1 MSENSSN
8 QSGNQATEGS
18 QTQSSTK
25 KSNKGN
31 QFFRRQNCT
40 GSNFKGSVEGMNR
53 HVFQTYGEQSKR
65 GEFQRT
71 LEELQVYCSTTYI
84 QEASL
89 LEPLFSKLENPVL
102 DKPTKPTYNED
113 NEEESLDEDLEEDI
127 YKEEI
132 KAYVKAK
139 LSLKATL
146 HSLFSV
152 IWGQCSLLL
161 RSKLESKREFE
172 SIKEN
177 KDVSGLL
184 KLIKN
189 IVYQFET
196 HTSIYEA

>member
-1 MSENSSN
+1 MSKNPSS
-8 QSGNQATEGS
+8 QSGSQATEGG
-18 QTQSSTK
+18 QTQTSTK

-31 QFFRRQNCT
+31 QFFRRQNRSS
-40 GSNFKGSVEGMNR
+40 SNFKGSVEGMNG
-53 HVFQTYGEQSKR
+53 HIFQTYGEQSKR

-102 DKPTKPTYNED
+102 DKPTKPTYSED

-139 LSLKATL
+139 LGLKATL

-161 RSKLESKREFE
+161 RSKLESKCEFE
-172 SIKEN
+172 GIKEN

-184 KLIKN
+184 KLIN
-189 IVYQFET
+189 
-196 HTSIYEA
+196 